1 MKTWKKLP
9 ALLLAMAAVLGLTL
23 TALAAEA
30 PVYEDV
36 AGTWSEAYVARVA
49 DLIDGR
55 TETTFAP
62 NEIGRA
68 HV

>member
-49 DLIDGR
+49 DLIVGR
-55 TETTFAP
+55 
-62 NEIGRA
+62 N
-68 HV
+68 